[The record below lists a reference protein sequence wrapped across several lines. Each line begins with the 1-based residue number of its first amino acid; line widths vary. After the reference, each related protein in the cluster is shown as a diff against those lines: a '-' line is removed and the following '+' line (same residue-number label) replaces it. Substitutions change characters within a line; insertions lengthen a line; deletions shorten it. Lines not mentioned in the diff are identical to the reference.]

1 VEGKSVINESMINKR
16 KKIGEKKT
24 SEKKIDEKI
33 DEKKISGKSPT
44 DKRPRILL
52 GMFQQLPVPAISRY
66 LAQQGWDWL
75 ILDMQHGSFD
85 YSTAYEC
92 CHVARQSGS
101 KPLVRVP
108 IGDFSAIQRVL
119 DLGAFGV
126 VVPMVNSREEAE
138 QAAQAAKYPPLGG
151 RSRGGDAWYHFG
163 ANYTETANSM
173 TVLLVQIEHIKA
185 VALAEKILAVE
196 GVDGF
201 LMGQVD
207 LALSMGLSDTHFS
220 ENREHQAAIQHT
232 VDVCNSLG
240 KLACYNAF
248 SEAEAQERVRQ
259 GFHVITYQSDVD
271 VFCASGR
278 ARFDAMRR
286 KLHLPERA

>member
-1 VEGKSVINESMINKR
+1 VEREGVINESMIRDEKTTEKR
-16 KKIGEKKT
+16 TGEKK
-24 SEKKIDEKI
+24 INAQ
-33 DEKKISGKSPT
+33 SPT
-44 DKRPRILL
+44 GKPPGILL

-75 ILDMQHGSFD
+75 ILDMQHGSLD

-92 CHVARQSGS
+92 SHVARHSGS

-119 DLGAFGV
+119 DLGAYGV

-163 ANYTETANSM
+163 DNYTEVANQT

-185 VALAEKILAVE
+185 VALADKILAVD

-248 SEAEAQERVRQ
+248 SETAAQERVRQ
-259 GFHVITYQSDVD
+259 GFRVITYQSDVD
-271 VFCASGR
+271 IFCESGR
-278 ARFDAMRR
+278 ARFNALR
-286 KLHLPERA
+286 KKLDSPEKAGAV

>member
-16 KKIGEKKT
+16 TKIGEKKA
-24 SEKKIDEKI
+24 SEKKIGEEKL
-33 DEKKISGKSPT
+33 STQSPT
-44 DKRPRILL
+44 AKPPGILL

-66 LAQQGWDWL
+66 LAQQRWDWL

-85 YSTAYEC
+85 YSAAYEC
-92 CHVARQSGS
+92 CHVARHSGS

-119 DLGAFGV
+119 DLGALGV
-126 VVPMVNSREEAE
+126 VVPMVNSRDEAE
-138 QAAQAAKYPPLGG
+138 QAAQAAKYPPLGA

-163 ANYTETANSM
+163 DNYTEMANE
-173 TVLLVQIEHIKA
+173 TTLLLVQIEHIKA
-185 VALAEKILAVE
+185 VALAEKILSVD

-232 VDVCNSLG
+232 VDVCNALG

-248 SEAEAQERVRQ
+248 SEAEAQKRVQQ

-271 VFCASGR
+271 IFCESGR
-278 ARFDAMRR
+278 ARRDALRR
-286 KLHLPERA
+286 KLDLPERE

>member
-1 VEGKSVINESMINKR
+1 VEGESVI
-16 KKIGEKKT
+16 
-24 SEKKIDEKI
+24 
-33 DEKKISGKSPT
+33 SGQSPT
-44 DKRPRILL
+44 EKPPAILL
-52 GMFQQLPVPAISRY
+52 GMWQQLPVPAISRY

-85 YSTAYEC
+85 YSTSYEC
-92 CHVARQSGS
+92 CHVARRGGS

-119 DLGAFGV
+119 DLGALGV

-138 QAAQAAKYPPLGG
+138 QAALAAKYPPLGA
-151 RSRGGDAWYHFG
+151 RSRGGDAWYHLG
-163 ANYTETANSM
+163 PNYTEAANRT

-185 VALAEKILAVE
+185 VAMAEKILAVE

-207 LALSMGLSDTHFS
+207 LALSMGLSDTHFGD
-220 ENREHQAAIQHT
+220 NREHQAAIQHT
-232 VDVCNSLG
+232 VEVCNSLG

-248 SEAEAQERVRQ
+248 SEAEAKERVRQ
-259 GFHVITYQSDVD
+259 GFRVITYQSDVD
-271 VFCASGR
+271 IFCESGR
-278 ARFDAMRR
+278 ARREALRR
-286 KLHLPERA
+286 KIDLPEQL

>member
-1 VEGKSVINESMINKR
+1 MIR
-16 KKIGEKKT
+16 
-24 SEKKIDEKI
+24 EKKINSKPP
-33 DEKKISGKSPT
+33 G
-44 DKRPRILL
+44 ILL
-52 GMFQQLPVPAISRY
+52 GVFQQLPLPAISRY

-92 CHVARQSGS
+92 SHVARHCGS
-101 KPLVRVP
+101 RPLVRVP

-119 DLGAFGV
+119 DLGAHGV

-138 QAAQAAKYPPLGG
+138 QAAQAAKYPPLGA

-163 ANYTETANSM
+163 DNYTEVANET
-173 TVLLVQIEHIKA
+173 TVLLVQIEHIRA
-185 VALAEKILAVE
+185 VEVAEKILAVD

-207 LALSMGLSDTHFS
+207 LALSMGLSDKHFS

-232 VDVCNSLG
+232 VDVCNSLR

-248 SEAEAQERVRQ
+248 SENEARERARA
-259 GFHVITYQSDVD
+259 GLRVITYQSDVD
-271 VFCASGR
+271 ICCQSGR
-278 ARFDAMRR
+278 ARRDALRG
-286 KLHLPERA
+286 KLDLPERT

>member
-1 VEGKSVINESMINKR
+1 MIR
-16 KKIGEKKT
+16 KK
-24 SEKKIDEKI
+24 KKIREQKI
-33 DEKKISGKSPT
+33 NSKTPG
-44 DKRPRILL
+44 ILL
-52 GMFQQLPVPAISRY
+52 GMFQQLPFPAISRY

-92 CHVARQSGS
+92 CHVARMSGS

-108 IGDFSAIQRVL
+108 IGHFSAIQRVL
-119 DLGAFGV
+119 DLGALGV
-126 VVPMVNSREEAE
+126 VVPMVNSLEEAE

-163 ANYTETANSM
+163 DQYTETANQE

-185 VALAEKILAVE
+185 VAMVEKILAVD

-220 ENREHQAAIQHT
+220 EHREHQAAIQHT
-232 VDVCNSLG
+232 VNICNSLG

-248 SEAEAQERVRQ
+248 SETEAQERVRQ
-259 GFHVITYQSDVD
+259 GFRVITYQSDVD
-271 VFCASGR
+271 IFCESGR
-278 ARFDAMRR
+278 ALFNALR
-286 KLHLPERA
+286 KKLDSPQKAGAV

>member
-1 VEGKSVINESMINKR
+1 MSNKR
-16 KKIGEKKT
+16 EKIGEKKA
-24 SEKKIDEKI
+24 S
-33 DEKKISGKSPT
+33 EKKISGKSPT
-44 DKRPRILL
+44 DKPPGILL

-92 CHVARQSGS
+92 CHVARHSRS

-119 DLGAFGV
+119 DLGAQGV

-163 ANYTETANSM
+163 DNYTETANEK
-173 TVLLVQIEHIKA
+173 TILLVQLEHIKA
-185 VALAEKILAVE
+185 VAMAEKILAVD

-207 LALSMGLSDTHFS
+207 LALSMGLSDTRFS
-220 ENREHQAAIQHT
+220 QNREHQLAIQHT
-232 VDVCNSLG
+232 VDVCNSVG

-259 GFHVITYQSDVD
+259 GFRVITYQSDVD
-271 VFCASGR
+271 IFCESGR
-278 ARFDAMRR
+278 ARRDALRR
-286 KLHLPERA
+286 KLDLHERA

>member
-1 VEGKSVINESMINKR
+1 MIR
-16 KKIGEKKT
+16 
-24 SEKKIDEKI
+24 EKKINSKPP
-33 DEKKISGKSPT
+33 G
-44 DKRPRILL
+44 ILL
-52 GMFQQLPVPAISRY
+52 GVFQQLPLPAISRY

-92 CHVARQSGS
+92 SHVARHCGS
-101 KPLVRVP
+101 RPLVRVP

-119 DLGAFGV
+119 DLGAHGV

-138 QAAQAAKYPPLGG
+138 QAAQAAKYPPLGA

-163 ANYTETANSM
+163 DNYTEVANET
-173 TVLLVQIEHIKA
+173 TVLLVQIEHIRA
-185 VALAEKILAVE
+185 VELAEKILAVD

-207 LALSMGLSDTHFS
+207 LALSMGLSDKHFS

-232 VDVCNSLG
+232 VDVCNSLR
-240 KLACYNAF
+240 KLAL
-248 SEAEAQERVRQ
+248 RI
-259 GFHVITYQSDVD
+259 G
-271 VFCASGR
+271 
-278 ARFDAMRR
+278 
-286 KLHLPERA
+286 

>member
-1 VEGKSVINESMINKR
+1 MVNKSMINKR

-24 SEKKIDEKI
+24 REKKI
-33 DEKKISGKSPT
+33 DEKKISGKSTTGKTPG
-44 DKRPRILL
+44 ILL

-66 LAQQGWDWL
+66 LALQGWDWL
-75 ILDMQHGSFD
+75 ILDMQHGTFD

-92 CHVARQSGS
+92 SHVARQSGS

-108 IGDFSAIQRVL
+108 IGDYSAIQRVF
-119 DLGAFGV
+119 DLGAQGV

-138 QAAQAAKYPPLGG
+138 KVAQAAKYPPLGA

-163 ANYTETANSM
+163 DNYTETANHE

-185 VALAEKILAVE
+185 VAIAEKILAVD

-248 SEAEAQERVRQ
+248 SETEAQERVRQ
-259 GFHVITYQSDVD
+259 GFRVITYQSDVD
-271 VFCASGR
+271 IICESGR
-278 ARFDAMRR
+278 ARRDALRR
-286 KLHLPERA
+286 KLDLPERP

>member
-1 VEGKSVINESMINKR
+1 MISKNMIGKNMIGKNMIGK
-16 KKIGEKKT
+16 KKIGKKKIGDTKT
-24 SEKKIDEKI
+24 SEKKF
-33 DEKKISGKSPT
+33 SAQPPGVV
-44 DKRPRILL
+44 L

-85 YSTAYEC
+85 YLMAYEC
-92 CHVARQSGS
+92 CHAARLSGS
-101 KPLVRVP
+101 RPLVRVP
-108 IGDFSAIQRVL
+108 IRDFSAIERVL
-119 DLGAFGV
+119 DLGALGV

-138 QAAQAAKYPPLGG
+138 QAAQAAKYPPLGA

-163 ANYTETANSM
+163 DNYTETANEK

-185 VALAEKILAVE
+185 VALAEKILAVD

-207 LALSMGLSDTHFS
+207 LALSMGLSDTQFS
-220 ENREHQAAIQHT
+220 ENKEHQAAIQHT
-232 VDVCNSLG
+232 VDVCNSVG

-248 SEAEAQERVRQ
+248 SESEAQKRVRQ
-259 GFHVITYQSDVD
+259 GFRVITYQSDVD
-271 VFCASGR
+271 VFCESGR
-278 ARFDAMRR
+278 ARREALRR
-286 KLHLPERA
+286 KLNLDERA

>member
-1 VEGKSVINESMINKR
+1 M
-16 KKIGEKKT
+16 
-24 SEKKIDEKI
+24 
-33 DEKKISGKSPT
+33 ISGQSPA
-44 DKRPRILL
+44 DKPPAILL
-52 GMFQQLPVPAISRY
+52 GMLQQLPVPAISRY

-85 YSTAYEC
+85 YSTSYEC
-92 CHVARQSGS
+92 CHVARQGGA

-108 IGDFSAIQRVL
+108 ICDFSAIQRVL
-119 DLGAFGV
+119 DLGALGV

-138 QAAQAAKYPPLGG
+138 QAALAAKYPPLGG

-163 ANYTETANSM
+163 PNYTEAANRT

-185 VALAEKILAVE
+185 VAMAEKILAVE

-207 LALSMGLSDTHFS
+207 LALSMGLSDTHFGD
-220 ENREHQAAIQHT
+220 NREHQAAIQHT
-232 VDVCNSLG
+232 VEVCNSLG

-248 SEAEAQERVRQ
+248 SEAEAKQRVRQ
-259 GFHVITYQSDVD
+259 GFRVITYQSDVD
-271 VFCASGR
+271 IFCESGR
-278 ARFDAMRR
+278 ARREALRR
-286 KLHLPERA
+286 KIDLPEQL

>member
-1 VEGKSVINESMINKR
+1 MERKSIIDESMIR
-16 KKIGEKKT
+16 
-24 SEKKIDEKI
+24 EKKIAD
-33 DEKKISGKSPT
+33 KKIETPG
-44 DKRPRILL
+44 ILL
-52 GMFQQLPVPAISRY
+52 AMFQQLPVPAISRY

-92 CHVARQSGS
+92 SHVARQSGS

-119 DLGAFGV
+119 DLGAQGV

-138 QAAQAAKYPPLGG
+138 QAAQAAKYPPLGA

-163 ANYTETANSM
+163 DNYTETANHE

-185 VALAEKILAVE
+185 VALAEKILAVD

-220 ENREHQAAIQHT
+220 ENREHQAGIQHT

-248 SEAEAQERVRQ
+248 SETEAQERVRQ
-259 GFHVITYQSDVD
+259 GFRVITYQSDVD
-271 VFCASGR
+271 IICESGR
-278 ARFDAMRR
+278 ARRDALRR
-286 KLHLPERA
+286 KLDLPKRQ

>member
-1 VEGKSVINESMINKR
+1 VEGESVTIESMINKK

-24 SEKKIDEKI
+24 SEKKI
-33 DEKKISGKSPT
+33 SGKSPT
-44 DKRPRILL
+44 DKPPGILL

-85 YSTAYEC
+85 YSIAYEC
-92 CHVARQSGS
+92 CHVARHSGS

-119 DLGAFGV
+119 DVGALGA

-138 QAAQAAKYPPLGG
+138 QAAQAAKYPPKGG

-163 ANYTETANSM
+163 DNYTEMANQT

-185 VALAEKILAVE
+185 VAVAEQILAVD

-248 SEAEAQERVRQ
+248 SESEAQERVQQ
-259 GFHVITYQSDVD
+259 GFRVITYQSDVD
-271 VFCASGR
+271 VFCASGQS
-278 ARFDAMRR
+278 RFDALRR
-286 KLHLPERA
+286 KLDLPERA

>member
-1 VEGKSVINESMINKR
+1 MINKT

-24 SEKKIDEKI
+24 SENKIG
-33 DEKKISGKSPT
+33 GKSPSP
-44 DKRPRILL
+44 KPPGILL
-52 GMFQQLPVPAISRY
+52 GMFQQLPFPAISRY

-92 CHVARQSGS
+92 CHVARHSGS
-101 KPLVRVP
+101 KPIVRVP
-108 IGDFSAIQRVL
+108 IGDFSSIQRVL
-119 DLGAFGV
+119 DLGAKGV

-163 ANYTETANSM
+163 DNYTETANST

-185 VALAEKILAVE
+185 VAIAEKILAVD

-207 LALSMGLSDTHFS
+207 LALSMGLSDKHFS
-220 ENREHQAAIQHT
+220 ENREHQAAIQRS

-259 GFHVITYQSDVD
+259 GFRVITYQSDVD
-271 VFCASGR
+271 IICESGR
-278 ARFDAMRR
+278 TRRDALR
-286 KLHLPERA
+286 